1 LQAIACGLRVRA
13 VVRPGRNI
21 TEVPWF
27 SDANVEIV
35 EMDLADESADFNQF
49 IGGGDT
55 ARILASAVIHTAGII
70 EGTRAEHERI
80 TVKPTRRL
88 VDAMNSVGCRK
99 LVHISSISVYGYA
112 SMPDDSQLDE
122 LTPIEPDLDGRDNYC
137 RAKCQQEAIILQLA
151 QAGLIEATVLRP
163 GVICGYERA
172 WTSRLGVRRAGIL
185 IQFNRRGRLPIVF
198 VEHCAKAAILAVQRK
213 EFKSDVYI
221 KPELAM
227 TNCGFE
233 AINIVDDS
241 LPTQEEFIQML
252 RDAKLSGLK
261 KRFCLPWTFTKRI
274 INGISLLK
282 IFSPAIYSR
291 IPLLLQNANFHARMK
306 GLRYCNARLR
316 DRLGWVP
323 QNNSNEA
330 IVNSWRTQGV
340 KN

>member
-1 LQAIACGLRVRA
+1 
-13 VVRPGRNI
+13 
-21 TEVPWF
+21 VPWF

-35 EMDLADESADFNQF
+35 EMDLANESADFNQF

-70 EGTRAEHERI
+70 EGTRAEHERV

-88 VDAMNSVGCRK
+88 VEAMNSVGCHK

-122 LTPIEPDLDGRDNYC
+122 LTPIEPDPDDRDNYC
-137 RAKCQQEAIILQLA
+137 RAKCQQEAIILELA
-151 QAGLIEATVLRP
+151 QAGLVEATVLRP

-172 WTSRLGVRRAGIL
+172 WTSRLGVRRAGVL
-185 IQFNRRGRLPIVF
+185 LQFNRNGRLPIVF
-198 VEHCAKAAILAVQRK
+198 VEHCAEAAILAVQRK
-213 EFKSDVYI
+213 EFQSDVYI
-221 KPELAM
+221 KPELSM
-227 TNCGFE
+227 TKCGFE

-241 LPTQEEFIQML
+241 LPTQEEFIKML
-252 RDAKLSGLK
+252 REAKLPGLK
-261 KRFCLPWTFTKRI
+261 IRFWLPWMFAKRF

-282 IFSPAIYSR
+282 VFSPAVYLK
-291 IPLLLQNANFHARMK
+291 IPLLLRKATFHARMK

-330 IVNSWRTQGV
+330 IVNSWITQGV